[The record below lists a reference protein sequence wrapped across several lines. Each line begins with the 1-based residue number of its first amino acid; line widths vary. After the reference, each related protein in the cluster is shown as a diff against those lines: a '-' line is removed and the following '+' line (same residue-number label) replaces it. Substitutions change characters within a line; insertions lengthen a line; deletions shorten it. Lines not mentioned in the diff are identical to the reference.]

1 MFCMD
6 DIELEYHLYLGGNPI
21 QTLKDDASKLT
32 LSQKRVIGPYI
43 RRAESFIKRS
53 EPFRKLLRLDTGEDK
68 ILDAIGIVWAQYFEH
83 KINKGKYMVIPK
95 DASMDFMEYFGSM
108 AQKDKFPDDK
118 YIKKAQRIILAHAK
132 SIDSFIKA
140 FHSIRLAN
148 DKYLSLKK

>member
-1 MFCMD
+1 MD
-6 DIELEYHLYLGGNPI
+6 DLELEYHLYLDGNPI

-32 LSQKRVIGPYI
+32 LAQKRVIGPYI
-43 RRAESFIKRS
+43 RRAESFIKIS
-53 EPFRKLLRLDTGEDK
+53 EPFRKLLRLDDGKDK
-68 ILDAIGIVWAQYFEH
+68 LLDAIGVVWAHYFEH
-83 KINKGKYMVIPK
+83 KINKKYMVIPK
-95 DASMDFMEYFGSM
+95 DVSLDFMEYFGSM

-118 YIKKAQRIILAHAK
+118 YIKKAQSIILSHEK

>member
-1 MFCMD
+1 MD
-6 DIELEYHLYLGGNPI
+6 DLELEYHLYLGGNPI

-53 EPFRKLLRLDTGEDK
+53 EPFRKLLRLDNGEDK
-68 ILDAIGIVWAQYFEH
+68 ILDTIGIVWAHYFEH

-95 DASMDFMEYFGSM
+95 DASLDFMEYFGSM
-108 AQKDKFPDDK
+108 VQKDKFPDDK
-118 YIKKAQRIILAHAK
+118 YIKKAQRIILSHEK
-132 SIDSFIKA
+132 SIDAFIKA

>member
-1 MFCMD
+1 MNDLEM
-6 DIELEYHLYLGGNPI
+6 EYHLYLDGNPI
-21 QTLKDDASKLT
+21 QTLKDEASKLT

-53 EPFRKLLRLDTGEDK
+53 EPFRKLLRLDNGEDK
-68 ILDAIGIVWAQYFEH
+68 ILDLIGIVWAQYFEH

-95 DASMDFMEYFGSM
+95 DVSMDFIEYFGMM

-118 YIKKAQRIILAHAK
+118 YIKKAQSIILSHEK